1 MILTRHICRIG
12 PEFHITHTNPSGH
25 TVGADEVKNPW
36 NRVIDSPYPLE
47 PCPLC
52 HDTSNRVDV
61 VVIPGVHALKQ
72 PEERTPTF
80 NPSAAPFNPSTAPFT
95 PSRALV
101 PRGFFDGIA
110 GGIAG
115 TVAPRPVPTAPRA
128 LVAVPH
134 KAGKACPEAHSECH
148 WHHSQ
153 WCHERFYTCAK
164 ALRAIKAAAMNHS
177 GYTGAVEGWNA
188 MHAKCVRSED
198 PEPCNLHSKIYADV
212 YGHDIAR

>member
-1 MILTRHICRIG
+1 MLWSFPVSTRKHLSFPIR
-12 PEFHITHTNPSGH
+12 N
-25 TVGADEVKNPW
+25 W
-36 NRVIDSPYPLE
+36 LLL
-47 PCPLC
+47 PCPCVLIKALGN
-52 HDTSNRVDV
+52 S
-61 VVIPGVHALKQ
+61 LKQ

-110 GGIAG
+110 GAIAD

-164 ALRAIKAAAMNHS
+164 ARM
-177 GYTGAVEGWNA
+177 
-188 MHAKCVRSED
+188 
-198 PEPCNLHSKIYADV
+198 
-212 YGHDIAR
+212 

>member
-1 MILTRHICRIG
+1 MILTRHICRMG
-12 PEFHITHTNPSGH
+12 PDFHVTYTNPSGQ
-25 TVGADEVKNPW
+25 TVGADEVENPW
-36 NRVIDSPYPLE
+36 NRVTNSPYPLD
-47 PCPLC
+47 PCPFC
-52 HDTSNRVDV
+52 HHSGNRADV
-61 VVIPGVHALKQ
+61 VVMPGVHALEQ
-72 PEERTPTF
+72 AEEKTTTF
-80 NPSAAPFNPSTAPFT
+80 NPSAAPFT

-101 PRGFFDGIA
+101 PRGFFDGT
-110 GGIAG
+110 AG
-115 TVAPRPVPTAPRA
+115 TVTPRPVSTAPWA

-188 MHAKCVRSED
+188 LHAKCVRSED
-198 PEPCNLHSKIYADV
+198 PEPCDLHSNIYADV
-212 YGHDIAR
+212 YGRDIAR

>member
-1 MILTRHICRIG
+1 MLWSFPVSTRKHLSFPIR
-12 PEFHITHTNPSGH
+12 N
-25 TVGADEVKNPW
+25 W
-36 NRVIDSPYPLE
+36 LLL
-47 PCPLC
+47 PCPCVLIKALGN
-52 HDTSNRVDV
+52 S
-61 VVIPGVHALKQ
+61 LKQ

-164 ALRAIKAAAMNHS
+164 ARM
-177 GYTGAVEGWNA
+177 
-188 MHAKCVRSED
+188 
-198 PEPCNLHSKIYADV
+198 
-212 YGHDIAR
+212 